1 MATRRRVVSRVVRG
15 RVRPLA
21 KRLAEAVEKVDRLQL
36 QDKIAE
42 LRAKV
47 KRRRR

>member
-1 MATRRRVVSRVVRG
+1 MVTRRRTVVPRG

-21 KRLAEAVEKVDRLQL
+21 KRLQEAREKVDRLEL

-42 LRAKV
+42 LRTKV